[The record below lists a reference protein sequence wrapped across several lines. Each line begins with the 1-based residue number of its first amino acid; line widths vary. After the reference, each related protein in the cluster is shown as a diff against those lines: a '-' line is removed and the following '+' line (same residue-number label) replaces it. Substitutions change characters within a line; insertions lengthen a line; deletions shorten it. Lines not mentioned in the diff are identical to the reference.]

1 MKKRLISLTLA
12 AVMGMS
18 LLVGCGGTNNQTETK
33 ESTPAK
39 VETESTAVKESEAAK
54 PAEVENISILY
65 YGTNDQPAQDAVI
78 KAMNEYSKEKIGVTV
93 TFKGIASGEYTDTV
107 SRALAAKEDVD
118 LVWAD
123 VTGNRVIN
131 WANDGGL
138 LEISEL
144 LPKYPELVAV
154 MPERIWNSV
163 KLSNGS
169 YFIPNYKE
177 TGTGYSVAAPKA
189 IVDAVKTKTGIDWN
203 TIEMNDIWDLANFEE
218 YILAAMDE
226 GIDMPLPDGASFLT
240 WLSKADP
247 KYEGTTM
254 PFVIDK
260 EAGKVYNALE
270 APEVA
275 EFVAMLNDWKDKG
288 IWKEEQVMSDFD
300 FKPYCKSG
308 SYAMIG
314 WVTVPDSANNL
325 KDRYGVD
332 CYVREVTDNIITS
345 NSALGSG
352 WAIAAHSKKADA
364 CMKWLQLVNTDA
376 AFADIWLYGVEGTH
390 YTREADGSVTK
401 VADSGWSNS
410 AWKATNAWVMSLQ
423 SSEAAD
429 KKEQYTA
436 FNESAVE
443 SEIMGFRADFSKVSA
458 ELAAVTAKYK
468 EQSKMLGN
476 GFIDAAGLETLIKD
490 LKAAG
495 SDTIVAELQAQL
507 DAFLAK

>member
-39 VETESTAVKESEAAK
+39 VETESTAVKETEEAK
-54 PAEVENISILY
+54 PAEVENIVVYFYS
-65 YGTNDQPAQDAVI
+65 GNDWTAADKVI
-78 KAMNEYSKEKIGVTV
+78 GAMNEYSKEKIGVTI
-93 TFKGIASGEYTDTV
+93 TFKGIASSEYTDTV
-107 SRALAAKEDVD
+107 SRALAAKEEVD

-123 VTGNRVIN
+123 STGSRVIN

-154 MPERIWNSV
+154 APERIWNSV
-163 KLSNGS
+163 ELSNGKF
-169 YFIPNYKE
+169 YVPNYKE

-189 IVDAVKTKTGIDWN
+189 MVDAVKAKTGIDWN
-203 TIEMNDIWDLANFEE
+203 TIEMESIWDLGNFEE
-218 YILAAMDE
+218 YILAAIAE
-226 GIDMPLPDGASFLT
+226 GAEMPLPDGASFLT

-247 KYEGTTM
+247 KYEATTM

-260 EAGKVYNALE
+260 QAGKVYNALE
-270 APEVA
+270 IPEVK

-288 IWKEEQVMSDFD
+288 IWKEEQVMSDYD
-300 FKPYCKSG
+300 RKPYCKSG
-308 SYAMIG
+308 SYAMQG

-345 NSALGSG
+345 NAALGSG

-364 CMKWLQLVNTDA
+364 CMKWLQLINTDT
-376 AFADIWLYGVEGTH
+376 AFADMWVYGVEGVH

-401 VADSGWSNS
+401 VADSGWGNS
-410 AWKATNAWVMSLQ
+410 AWKATNSWVMSLQ

-468 EQSKMLGN
+468 EQSLMLGY
-476 GFIDAAGLETLIKD
+476 GFVDAAGLETLIKD

-495 SDTIVAELQAQL
+495 SDTIVTELQAQL